1 MRVGIGY
8 ALHAGCTLTGERADV
23 MHYASNLDRDATRYT
38 SRARTRVPSRVGV
51 RIDVRDADTGRKL
64 VGAIVTGAP
73 RTLSLGSADAS
84 NVRVRALQRDARVRV
99 YVREGVC

>member
-1 MRVGIGY
+1 
-8 ALHAGCTLTGERADV
+8 
-23 MHYASNLDRDATRYT
+23 
-38 SRARTRVPSRVGV
+38 V